1 MEESERDKRMRGEEL
16 QALRREPGK
25 EGAHSH
31 IEEDSK
37 H

>member
-16 QALRREPGK
+16 QLLRWEPGK
-25 EGAHSH
+25 EGAQSH
-31 IEEDSK
+31 LQEDFK